1 MKVVWQIMVFINYIK
16 NLDLYHQGEYA
27 LRVSI
32 QSERSGRRARF
43 VSNPQVECAA
53 HAPEESTSR
62 FDTSRQAAR
71 ISRDGCG
78 YTTASCYIRFRD
90 ETVNLNDAIVFEV
103 PVDVNKDFSTETLLL
118 HFALL
123 YGKPVAHDTAATA
136 AASRR
141 PKSSGA
147 SATEPLEE
155 VAVHSFR
162 LNCGTRVLAGE
173 CLLLFDEMHRQVIAF
188 PLLTNSHAFS
198 RAADASYPHTCS
210 VRPFTSPPPP
220 PAPPC
225 PTITPPPPRWRH
237 RLRRETP
244 RRWTCARTP
253 PTQAVCRRR
262 PKRPSPALNCCA
274 YSPCSAAQ
282 YTSFAPAYALGSK
295 TLPPLLQSSTP
306 YTPPTPPTRSCS
318 RALSRSARAPCR
330 PTPPKCRTS

>member
-43 VSNPQVECAA
+43 VSNPQVDCPSEAQ
-53 HAPEESTSR
+53 EEPTSR

-118 HFALL
+118 HFSLL
-123 YGKPVAHDTAATA
+123 YGKPVAHDSAASA

-141 PKSSGA
+141 PKTSGA

-188 PLLTNSHAFS
+188 SPQQILTRFPVLQMLRTRIRVRRACSPLPLPHWLLHARQS
-198 RAADASYPHTCS
+198 
-210 VRPFTSPPPP
+210 
-220 PAPPC
+220 
-225 PTITPPPPRWRH
+225 
-237 RLRRETP
+237 
-244 RRWTCARTP
+244 
-253 PTQAVCRRR
+253 RRR
-262 PKRPSPALNCCA
+262 RRRRGIA
-274 YSPCSAAQ
+274 
-282 YTSFAPAYALGSK
+282 
-295 TLPPLLQSSTP
+295 SS
-306 YTPPTPPTRSCS
+306 
-318 RALSRSARAPCR
+318 
-330 PTPPKCRTS
+330 